1 MSENALDT
9 LETLL
14 DEHAV
19 PHGGMSLEMLDGY
32 LSALV
37 VGPRPVAPAVYMAA
51 IWGEAPP
58 PVDPQVAAARFELV
72 IGLWN
77 HIAWRVA
84 QPEPDASEADSDAP
98 DPLMPFMQFPD
109 VDVAESADDDSIPD
123 ELRDFPAGA
132 EWAQGFLAAVDL
144 VQPAWNAWLDADE
157 GLSGDFDMLSRL
169 AVYGEEHARDMDLD
183 PSAVPA
189 IEERL
194 AFIGEIPDL
203 LAYCND
209 RRLGALAPRP
219 AGGTAVPGR
228 NDPCNCG
235 SGREYRLCCG
245 GGVTLH

>member
-1 MSENALDT
+1 MSEDALDT

-37 VGPRPVAPAVYMAA
+37 VGPRSVAPSLYMAP

-58 PVDPQVAAARFELV
+58 ADNVQVEAARFELV

-84 QPEPDASEADSDAP
+84 QPEPEAGDDDSDAP
-98 DPLMPFMQFPD
+98 DPLMPLMQFPD
-109 VDVAESADDDSIPD
+109 VEVAAGTDDDSIPE

-144 VQPAWNAWLDADE
+144 VQPAWDAWLERDE
-157 GLSGDFDMLSRL
+157 GLSEDFDMLSRL
-169 AVYGEEHARDMDLD
+169 AIYGEEHAHDMDLD
-183 PSAVPA
+183 PASVPA

-209 RRLGALAPRP
+209 LRLDALVPQPIRSAP
-219 AGGTAVPGR
+219 VPGR
-228 NDPCNCG
+228 NDPCSCG
-235 SGREYRLCCG
+235 SGRKYKACCG